1 MQRRSNLDEPT
12 AQAEQR
18 VREAA
23 APERGAEVRDGDGDR
38 DRDVAHIAAQAEQ
51 LQRQQQ
57 RQAVQHAQRE
67 RGGNE
72 LEL

>member
-23 APERGAEVRDGDGDR
+23 APERGAEVRDG